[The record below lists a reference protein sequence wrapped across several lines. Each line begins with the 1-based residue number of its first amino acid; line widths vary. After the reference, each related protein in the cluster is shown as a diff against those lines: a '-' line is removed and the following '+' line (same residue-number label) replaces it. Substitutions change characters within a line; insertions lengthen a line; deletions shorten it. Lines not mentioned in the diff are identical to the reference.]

1 MRPAGPPGGVA
12 RRRALLLAV
21 CAAASAAVAALPT
34 PCVAGNLACANGGVC
49 MFDDAAGT
57 YCECASGYAGA
68 LCGQLVGAGMGCTR
82 NGSLV
87 AYCMNGGL
95 CPSSNVSTSFCD
107 CSTVPTDAAGN
118 TFRCAHVSPGGG
130 DRDLS
135 LRPRLTRG
143 AAARTASSRRCSA
156 LARRRRA

>member
-1 MRPAGPPGGVA
+1 MRPAAPPGAVA

-21 CAAASAAVAALPT
+21 CAAASAVVAALPI

-49 MFDDAAGT
+49 MFDDVAGT
-57 YCECASGYAGA
+57 YCACANGYAGA
-68 LCGQLVGAGMGCTR
+68 LCGQLVGAGMSCTR

-95 CPSSNVSTSFCD
+95 CPSTNVTTSFCD

-118 TFRCAHVSPGGG
+118 TFRCAS
-130 DRDLS
+130 
-135 LRPRLTRG
+135 
-143 AAARTASSRRCSA
+143 
-156 LARRRRA
+156 